1 MYKVAFVS
9 LGCDKNLVDSE
20 NMLGLLAKEGFY
32 LTGEEH
38 KADVLVVNTCCF
50 IEDAKKESI
59 EQILDVAR
67 FKQEGKCKALIVT
80 GCMAQR
86 YKEEILNE
94 MPEVD
99 AVVGT
104 TSYDKIASIANK
116 ILSEKGVKV
125 VDFEHIDKQH
135 LENLPRILTTA
146 GYFAY
151 VKIAEGCDNKCTYC
165 IIPQLR
171 GRFRSRKQAQII
183 KEIYTLAINGVT
195 EVILIAQDTTKYGYD
210 LNSSHNLVTL
220 IREISKINQIEW
232 IRIMYCYPEN
242 ITDELINEMA
252 NNNKVC
258 KYLDMPIQ
266 HSSDN
271 ILKQMA
277 RRSRNHELRNT
288 IGKLRSAMPDIVL
301 RTSLIV
307 GFPNE
312 TEEDFNNLCNFV
324 EDIKFDRLGVF
335 SYSQEEGTV
344 AAEFENQIDEDVKF
358 KRKEVIMNLQQ
369 NISYDLMHQKIGKIM
384 KVLIEGKISN
394 EDVYVGR
401 TYQDAPE
408 IDSQVF
414 VHSEE
419 ELLSGDYVEVKITSA
434 NEYDLVGEFY
444 QYSK

>member
-1 MYKVAFVS
+1 
-9 LGCDKNLVDSE
+9 
-20 NMLGLLAKEGFY
+20 MLGLLAKEGFY